1 MNVTDMYLQG
11 GSYKVQWK
19 SWIFKSSLWKYGS
32 NCAASG
38 SHTPIGQNPESE
50 REMRSTVSTVGC
62 TKVANLRTRGTES
75 RFGTSARKSFHLSHL
90 RDKVLLVV
98 DEVFVPGSRRIKV

>member
-38 SHTPIGQNPESE
+38 SHPPMGQTPESE
-50 REMRSTVSTVGC
+50 REMRSTVSTVRC
-62 TKVANLRTRGTES
+62 TKVANLRPRGTTS
-75 RFGTSARKSFHLSHL
+75 RFGTGARNSFYLSDL
-90 RDKVLLVV
+90 RNKVLLVV
-98 DEVFVPGSRRIKV
+98 DEVFVPGSRRI